1 MQFIDLQRQYRAY
14 QADIDARMRN
24 VLEHGQYILG
34 PEVAE
39 LEGLLAQR
47 IGVKHAITC
56 ANGTAS
62 LEIALRAIG
71 IGPGD
76 EVITTPFT
84 WISTAEVVKL
94 VGATPRFVDID
105 AESFNLDPDQ
115 LPDAVTDRTRA
126 VIAVDLFGQM
136 ADYERIRA
144 VADVHGLTVIEDGA
158 QSLGATRNGT
168 ASCGAAPIG
177 STSFF
182 PTKTLGCY
190 GDGGAL
196 FTSDD
201 TVAERITAIRVHG
214 DRRHEHRYLGT
225 NGRFDTLQAAV
236 VLAKLPNFDRE
247 LSARRRI
254 ADRYTARLRDV
265 CRVPVVCSG
274 NTHVYSCY
282 TIRVRHRD
290 RVAEALR
297 DDGVPTRI
305 YYPRCLHEQPV
316 LSDLGYGP
324 GDFPV
329 AERAA
334 LEVISLP
341 MHPFLTDAEQDRV
354 VDAVRRAVERVEPAV
369 TDGH

>member
-1 MQFIDLQRQYRAY
+1 MQFIDLQRQYHAY
-14 QADIDARMRN
+14 QADIDARMRR

-34 PEVAE
+34 PEVTE

-62 LEIALRAIG
+62 LEIALRALG

-94 VGATPRFVDID
+94 VGASPRFVDID
-105 AESFNLDPDQ
+105 AESFNLDPDR

-136 ADYERIRA
+136 ADYERILA
-144 VADVHGLTVIEDGA
+144 VADAHGLVVIEDAA
-158 QSLGATRNGT
+158 QSLGAARNGT
-168 ASCGAAPIG
+168 ASCGAAPIA

-182 PTKTLGCY
+182 PSKTLGCY

-201 TVAERITAIRVHG
+201 AVAERLTAIRVHG
-214 DRRHEHRYLGT
+214 GRRHEHRYLGT

-236 VLAKLPNFDRE
+236 VLAKLPNFDGE

-265 CRVPVVCSG
+265 CEVPVVCAG
-274 NTHVYSCY
+274 NMHVYAYY
-282 TIRVRHRD
+282 TIRVPHRD

-297 DDGVPTRI
+297 DDGVPTKI

-316 LSDLGYGP
+316 LSDLGYSP

-334 LEVISLP
+334 LEVLSLP
-341 MHPFLTDAEQDRV
+341 MHPFLTEAEQDQV
-354 VDAVRRAVERVEPAV
+354 VDAVRRAVARAEPAV
-369 TDGH
+369 TDGR

>member
-39 LEGLLAQR
+39 LEGLLAER
-47 IGVKHAITC
+47 VGVKHAITC

-62 LEIALRAIG
+62 LEIALRALG

-84 WISTAEVVKL
+84 WISTAEVVRL

-105 AESFNLDPDQ
+105 AKTFNLDPDR
-115 LPDAVTDRTRA
+115 LADAVTDRTRA

-144 VADVHGLTVIEDGA
+144 VADAHDLTVIEDGA
-158 QSLGATRNGT
+158 QSFGAMRNGT
-168 ASCGAAPIG
+168 PSCGAAPIG

-182 PTKTLGCY
+182 PSKTLGCY

-201 TVAERITAIRVHG
+201 AVAERLTAIRVHG
-214 DRRHEHRYLGT
+214 GRRHEHRYLGT

-265 CRVPVVCSG
+265 CQVPVVSPG
-274 NTHVYSCY
+274 NTHVYAYY
-282 TIRVRHRD
+282 TIRVPHRD

-297 DDGVPTRI
+297 ADGVPTKV

-316 LSDLGYGP
+316 LADLGYSP

-334 LEVISLP
+334 LEVLSLP
-341 MHPFLTDAEQDRV
+341 MHPFLTEAEQDQV
-354 VDAVRRAVERVEPAV
+354 VDAVRRAVARAEPAV
-369 TDGH
+369 TDGR